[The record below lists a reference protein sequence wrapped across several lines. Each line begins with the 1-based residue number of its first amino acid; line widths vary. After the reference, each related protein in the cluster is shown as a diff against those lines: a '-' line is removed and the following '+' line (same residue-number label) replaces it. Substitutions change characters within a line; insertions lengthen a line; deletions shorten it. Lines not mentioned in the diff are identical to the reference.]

1 MTAIPPMADGTEINT
16 VESLAR
22 LQEQA
27 HLLQAAL
34 SQPQT
39 AVVADADLSLSFDRM
54 ALIVEAN
61 ERLVQ
66 VALAAQS
73 AIALANED
81 LAKLTRMNQ
90 RDALT
95 DTPNRAL
102 MLDRLQS
109 AIGMAQR
116 RGTYAAVLFLD
127 VDHFKKINDTLGH
140 AVGDAVLQL
149 VARRLESSVRDSD
162 AVGRHGGDEF
172 LVLLPEVSKIAD
184 VSVIA
189 EKILCD
195 IAAPAHVLGH
205 TLQLSISVGVA
216 IYPDDGAEAVSLIGS
231 ADSAMYCSKRL
242 GGGKFAFHAQ
252 PIRL

>member
-1 MTAIPPMADGTEINT
+1 MKSVFASPVDPAPNPK
-16 VESLAR
+16 ESLAV

-27 HLLQAAL
+27 RLLRTEL
-34 SQPQT
+34 SQVQSEFATIEQSPDT
-39 AVVADADLSLSFDRM
+39 DRM

-73 AIALANED
+73 AIELANAD
-81 LAKLTRMNQ
+81 LTKLTRLSQ
-90 RDALT
+90 RDTLT

-102 MLDRLQS
+102 MLDRLQN

-116 RGTYAAVLFLD
+116 RGTFAAVLFLD
-127 VDHFKKINDTLGH
+127 IDRFKQINDTMGH

-172 LVLLPEVSKIAD
+172 LVLLSEVSKIAD

-189 EKILCD
+189 EKILSD
-195 IAAPAHVLGH
+195 MSLPASVLGSS
-205 TLQLSISVGVA
+205 LELSISVGIAV
-216 IYPDDGAEAVSLIGS
+216 YPDDGADAPTLIRL
-231 ADSAMYCSKRL
+231 ADTAMYHSKRR
-242 GGGKFAFHAQ
+242 GGNQFSFHTPAHG
-252 PIRL
+252 L

>member
-1 MTAIPPMADGTEINT
+1 MTDVQPTAGGTVINT

-22 LQEQA
+22 LQAQA
-27 HLLQAAL
+27 HFLQAEL

-39 AVVADADLSLSFDRM
+39 AVLVDTDLSLSFDRM

-81 LAKLTRMNQ
+81 LTKLTRMNQ

-127 VDHFKKINDTLGH
+127 VDNFKKINDTLGH

-195 IAAPAHVLGH
+195 IAAPAQVMGH
-205 TLQLSISVGVA
+205 ALQLSISVGVA
-216 IYPDDGAEAVSLIGS
+216 IYPDDGVEADSLIGL
-231 ADSAMYCSKRL
+231 ADSAMYCSKRS
-242 GGGKFAFHAQ
+242 GGGQFAFHA
-252 PIRL
+252 PANGL

>member
-1 MTAIPPMADGTEINT
+1 MTSFFVASDDATPKPNEN
-16 VESLAR
+16 LAE

-27 HLLQAAL
+27 RVLRAEL
-34 SQPQT
+34 SQVQSEFSALETSPDT
-39 AVVADADLSLSFDRM
+39 DRM

-73 AIALANED
+73 AIELANAD
-81 LAKLTRMNQ
+81 LAKLTRLSQ
-90 RDALT
+90 RDVLT

-102 MLDRLQS
+102 MLDRLQN

-116 RGTYAAVLFLD
+116 RGNLAAVLFLD
-127 VDHFKKINDTLGH
+127 VDHFKQINDNLGH
-140 AVGDAVLQL
+140 PVGDAVLQL
-149 VARRLESSVRDSD
+149 VARRLEGAVRDSD

-172 LVLLPEVSKIAD
+172 LVLLPEVSKISD

-195 IAAPAHVLGH
+195 IRAPANVLGYEL
-205 TLQLSISVGVA
+205 TLAVSVGVA
-216 IYPDDGAEAVSLIGS
+216 IYPDDGLEARTLIAL
-231 ADSAMYCSKRL
+231 ADSAMYKSKRR
-242 GGGKFAFHAQ
+242 GGGQFAFHSLATAFN
-252 PIRL
+252 